1 MAEPVFFD
9 PQHKAASLTRLGL
22 AFSPLVG
29 FVIMLGALLF

>member
-22 AFSPLVG
+22 AFAPLVG
-29 FVIMLGALLF
+29 VLIMALALVL